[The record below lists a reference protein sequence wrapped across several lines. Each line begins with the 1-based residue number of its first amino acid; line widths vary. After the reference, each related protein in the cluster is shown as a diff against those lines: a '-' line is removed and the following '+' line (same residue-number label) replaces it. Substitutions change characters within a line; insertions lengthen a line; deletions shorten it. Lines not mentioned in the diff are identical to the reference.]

1 MEQINKYNFSLFG
14 GYILITILVV
24 GLYLLWNE
32 NQSLKSTLLQVTNQ
46 LGVVN
51 EENQKLQQIILQT
64 QQTAKTQSTQK
75 LEKNVDRKTKD
86 IAKIKEQTTK
96 ANSKEIVIVLPENE
110 KNYAKVIPTG
120 VPRPRAVL
128 RQSIQ
133 RLFLVLPR
141 GSPRCFRR
149 TRPGTAGAPPRTS
162 TRARSD
168 AARAA
173 RKTRHR

>member
-51 EENQKLQQIILQT
+51 EENQKLKQIILQT

-86 IAKIKEQTTK
+86 IAKIKEKTTK

-110 KNYAKVIPTG
+110 KNYAKVIPQIDYKHI
-120 VPRPRAVL
+120 PLDKDAKKEEENL
-128 RQSIQ
+128 KI
-133 RLFLVLPR
+133 
-141 GSPRCFRR
+141 SPEVFIDKDEKKINGGKINIE
-149 TRPGTAGAPPRTS
+149 T
-162 TRARSD
+162 
-168 AARAA
+168 
-173 RKTRHR
+173 KF

>member
-51 EENQKLQQIILQT
+51 EENQKLKQIILQT

-86 IAKIKEQTTK
+86 IAKIKEKTTK

-110 KNYAKVIPTG
+110 KNYAKVIPHIDYKHI
-120 VPRPRAVL
+120 PLDKDAKKEEENL
-128 RQSIQ
+128 KI
-133 RLFLVLPR
+133 
-141 GSPRCFRR
+141 SPEVFIDKDEKKINGGKINIE
-149 TRPGTAGAPPRTS
+149 T
-162 TRARSD
+162 
-168 AARAA
+168 
-173 RKTRHR
+173 KF

>member
-51 EENQKLQQIILQT
+51 EENQKLKQIILQT

-86 IAKIKEQTTK
+86 IAKIKEKTKK

-110 KNYAKVIPTG
+110 KNYAKVIPHIDYKHI
-120 VPRPRAVL
+120 PLDKDAKKEEENL
-128 RQSIQ
+128 KI
-133 RLFLVLPR
+133 
-141 GSPRCFRR
+141 SPEVFIDKDEKKINGGKINIE
-149 TRPGTAGAPPRTS
+149 T
-162 TRARSD
+162 
-168 AARAA
+168 
-173 RKTRHR
+173 KF